1 MGQAE
6 QTHHKAGD
14 IDINALQ
21 KHQTLAPEFC
31 YLYQNYNPV
40 LFFIVFPHLWL

>member
-14 IDINALQ
+14 IYINALL
-21 KHQTLAPEFC
+21 KHQTLAPEFVVC
-31 YLYQNYNPV
+31 
-40 LFFIVFPHLWL
+40 IKI